1 MADIAS
7 NMTITRWLRARVEA
21 VMDISDDFIFSAL
34 LHRGVCDDELL
45 VCEVSEKQRDLLLAD
60 MYVNAAISSVKT
72 GTQGESDGGWTH
84 YIAIKNSVNRE
95 GLLRM
100 ANDLY
105 AKWGEPIVDTRPKI
119 HLKPLY

>member
-7 NMTITRWLRARVEA
+7 KMDVTRWLRSRVEPI
-21 VMDISDDFIFSAL
+21 MDVSDDFIYATL
-34 LHRGVCDDELL
+34 INRGIGDDELL
-45 VCEVSEKQRDLLLAD
+45 VCEISEKQRDLLLAD
-60 MYVNAAISSVKT
+60 MYVAAAVSSVKT

-84 YIAIKNSVNRE
+84 YISIKNTVNRE

-105 AKWGEPIVDTRPKI
+105 EKWGEPVVDNRPKI
-119 HLKPLY
+119 ALKPLY